1 MDIRLLLLHKILRM
15 ESINRYDGSFSTGI
29 TMDRRSYLKL
39 AGSAAA
45 GAALATGSVSA
56 YDQTIDV
63 VKDLGVDNTGSTPI
77 DDEVQPYVD
86 DNTRLEFPDGRYR
99 IGQLI
104 TYGVENFQLV
114 GTGDATLV
122 PGSKTSSVETW
133 IGGSFVRDLTF
144 EGFTLDTEGYAP
156 TVGFGAHSGLVVKDI
171 EKVGA
176 QANSS
181 TAFGFAIWEEDGV
194 GLIDNLQARD
204 GDVFEDSVGAT
215 CVYHKGRGN
224 TTFRNCKIEGWSD
237 NGLYACDAKGSVTV
251 LGGYYANNNIS
262 QVRLGSA
269 GSTVQSARIRVDEP
283 RGPNSNMRGVRIS
296 DGGGPVDVVDCDIEM
311 RRGQGSGGV
320 VTAFTG
326 GTTNVRDSRIHVH
339 EDYTTVG
346 SPDPMTS
353 YGILADTPSEVDD
366 YAGLTVINTSITGSG
381 TGGAGILSRRGNT
394 VVKNACIQQDGTSRE
409 GVVFQTNLGGNA
421 VEDSTID
428 VTGKTV
434 VKNGADVSVSD
445 IETSG
450 SCPLPET
457 LQSSSS
463 SSSSASSSSSSSS
476 SSSGLDLTD
485 LPLPAGSQDRTRPI
499 TGTDPSNPTAVIYTQ
514 YTEPAMESFVGA
526 NFQRLVDDFVRP
538 GRLNLE
544 LRNVPTS
551 SDTRFLSA
559 IGLGVWDLE
568 PENYFQFLEHVL
580 ENQQSIEYGSVSAAQ
595 SMLDDAGVRNN
606 GWIPWRAKT
615 GVYSSAVAAD
625 EGAAA
630 DWGMVNWDDFP
641 PILAFDG
648 EVAAPQYSYE
658 GGIKAWLERR
668 L

>member
-1 MDIRLLLLHKILRM
+1 MFSHR
-15 ESINRYDGSFSTGI
+15 IN
-29 TMDRRSYLKL
+29 MDRRSYLKL

-45 GAALATGSVSA
+45 GTAIATGSVSA
-56 YDQTIDV
+56 YDRTIDV
-63 VKDLGVDNTGSTPI
+63 VSDLGVDNTGSTPI
-77 DDEVQPYVD
+77 DDEIQPYVD

-104 TYGVENFQLV
+104 TYDVENFQMV

-122 PGSKTSSVETW
+122 PGSKTESVETW

-171 EKVGA
+171 EKIGA
-176 QANSS
+176 QTDSS
-181 TAFGFAIWEEDGV
+181 TAFGFAIWEADGY
-194 GLIDNLQARD
+194 GLIENLQARD
-204 GDVFEDSVGAT
+204 GDVFDDSVGAT

-251 LGGYYANNNIS
+251 LGGYYANNNIC
-262 QVRLGSA
+262 QIRLGSA

-283 RGPNSNMRGVRIS
+283 RGSNSNMRGVRIS

-346 SPDPMTS
+346 SSDPMTS
-353 YGILADTPSEVDD
+353 FGILADDPSKVDD
-366 YAGLTVINTSITGSG
+366 YAGLTVINTSITGGG

-394 VVKNACIQQDGTSRE
+394 VVKGSCIQQKGTSRD
-409 GVVFQTNLGGNA
+409 GVLFQTGLGGNS

-428 VTGKTV
+428 VSGRTV
-434 VKNGADVSVSD
+434 AENDADVSVSG

-463 SSSSASSSSSSSS
+463 SSSTTSSES
-476 SSSGLDLTD
+476 SSSGDLGLTD
-485 LPLPAGSQDRTRPI
+485 LPLPPGTQDRARPV
-499 TGTDPSNPTAVIYTQ
+499 TGTDQSNPTAVIYTQ
-514 YTEPAMESFVGA
+514 YSEPAMESFVGA

-538 GRLNLE
+538 GRLNVE
-544 LRNVPTS
+544 FRNVPTS
-551 SDTRFLSA
+551 DDTRFLSA

-568 PENYFQFLEHVL
+568 PENYYEFVEYIL
-580 ENQQSIEYGSVSAAQ
+580 ENQQSIEYGSVSDAQ
-595 SMLDDAGVRNN
+595 AMLDDAGVRNN

-615 GVYSSAVAAD
+615 GVYSETVDADARAVK
-625 EGAAA
+625 EQ
-630 DWGMVNWDDFP
+630 GMTNWSDFP
-641 PILAFDG
+641 PILSFQG
-648 EVAAPQYSYE
+648 EFAAPQYSYE
-658 GGIKAWLERR
+658 GGIKTWLDRR